1 MASDILH
8 VGFGNVVVAP
18 RVVVIVAPDSLPVRR
33 MIREA
38 RDKGLLVDASRGRK
52 VKSVL
57 VLDDGHVIVSALHT
71 STIARRLAECQEP
84 EDYADVRTS

>member
-1 MASDILH
+1 MTSDILH
-8 VGFGNVVVAP
+8 VGFGNVVVAR
-18 RVVVIVAPDSLPVRR
+18 RVVAIVAPDSLPVRR

-57 VLDDGHVIVSALHT
+57 ILDDGHVIASALHP
-71 STIARRLAECQEP
+71 STLARRLAQRTEP
-84 EDYADVRTS
+84 EGNADA

>member
-8 VGFGNVVVAP
+8 VGFSNVVVAH

-52 VKSVL
+52 VKSVI
-57 VLDDGHVIVSALHT
+57 VLDDGHVVASALHT
-71 STIARRLAECQEP
+71 TTIARRLEKCKEP
-84 EDYADVRTS
+84 EDYEDARAS